1 MTWNDEKVDTLIDQ
15 IIEYKSQRSYE
26 GYDFETDLVITYSD
40 IRKMMSL
47 MYPPSDF
54 GLVELEIENS
64 EGMTRAEL
72 LTYKWKIETQE
83 KQQKEGYKLIKNKVK
98 ELRRGYKNAIDRG
111 QRSGS
116 GRLIEDNFDRLKEIW
131 SGSPAV
137 LALPSGISSNERG
150 NGESSDKENYQNEI
164 TDHETEE
171 DNIDVE
177 NNDGLNTRTL
187 NRDDA
192 KPSRAICKEN

>member
-98 ELRRGYKNAIDRG
+98 ELRRGYKNAIDKG

-131 SGSPAV
+131 GGSPAV

-164 TDHETEE
+164 TDHEPEE

-187 NRDDA
+187 NRDNA

>member
-98 ELRRGYKNAIDRG
+98 ELRRGYKNAIDKG

-131 SGSPAV
+131 GGSPAV

-187 NRDDA
+187 NRDNA

>member
-98 ELRRGYKNAIDRG
+98 ELRRGYKNAIDKG

-131 SGSPAV
+131 GGSPAV

-192 KPSRAICKEN
+192 KPSRAICKES

>member
-26 GYDFETDLVITYSD
+26 GYDFETDLVIMYSD

-72 LTYKWKIETQE
+72 LTYKWKIEIQE

-98 ELRRGYKNAIDRG
+98 ELRRGYKNAIDKG

-116 GRLIEDNFDRLKEIW
+116 GWLIEDHFDRLKEIW
-131 SGSPAV
+131 GGSPAV

-177 NNDGLNTRTL
+177 NNDGLNTWSL
-187 NRDDA
+187 NRDNA

>member
-26 GYDFETDLVITYSD
+26 GYDFETDLVTMYSD

-47 MYPPSDF
+47 IYPPSDF

-72 LTYKWKIETQE
+72 LTYKWKIEIQE

-98 ELRRGYKNAIDRG
+98 ELRRGYKNVIDKG

-131 SGSPAV
+131 GGSPAV

-164 TDHETEE
+164 TDDETEE

-187 NRDDA
+187 NSDNA